1 MKKAF
6 STIWF
11 SLERRRDKYK
21 LLLTDKN
28 FRRSLR
34 KREFLPATL
43 ILAFMAAGILLY
55 AVLYLGYQIDFLDAS
70 QRIMV
75 FFAFAMMA
83 IGDISARI
91 DIAAQRYRDIQFNRS
106 TNYRYSVY

>member
-34 KREFLPATL
+34 NREFLPATL

-55 AVLYLGYQIDFLDAS
+55 AALYLGYQIDFLDAS